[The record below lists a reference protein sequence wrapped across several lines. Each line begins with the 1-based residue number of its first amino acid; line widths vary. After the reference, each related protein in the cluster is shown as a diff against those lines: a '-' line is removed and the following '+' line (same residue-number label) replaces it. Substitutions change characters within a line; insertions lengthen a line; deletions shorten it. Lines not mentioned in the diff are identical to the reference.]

1 MNNEKERSKRDSY
14 KTTSPNCDWNKLDK
28 VKFASAVDKYGYSP
42 TANRKIADEVGLH
55 PNQ

>member
-1 MNNEKERSKRDSY
+1 MNSDSERGKRGY
-14 KTTSPNCDWNKLDK
+14 KRQHCDWNKLDK
-28 VKFASAVDKYGYSP
+28 QKFANAVDKFGYSP